1 MGYHRELSAF
11 VFGGDLRHPADHVVD
26 LSFSQPSFHPK
37 PLTEGEWN
45 GAGCHTN
52 YSTNETRAEGG
63 IKAIHE
69 YIEKLSKRHLQHIE
83 VYGEDNEKRLTGK
96 HETASA
102 TTFTAGVSGES
113 SEARSRGC
121 FPCVQWSD
129 SSRPFLCIVTDRGAS
144 IRIPRSCDIEG
155 KGYLEDRRPASNIDP
170 YRVCSVMVETTL
182 IL

>member
-1 MGYHRELSAF
+1 MPAQWEFQVGPCEGIEMGDHLWMARFLL
-11 VFGGDLRHPADHVVD
+11 LRIGEEWGIT
-26 LSFSQPSFHPK
+26 PSFHPK

-52 YSTNETRAEGG
+52 YSTKDTRAEGG

-69 YIEKLSKRHLQHIE
+69 YVEKLAKRHLQHIE
-83 VYGEDNEKRLTGK
+83 VYGDGNELRLTGK

-102 TTFTAGVSGES
+102 ASFTAGVS
-113 SEARSRGC
+113 
-121 FPCVQWSD
+121 
-129 SSRPFLCIVTDRGAS
+129 DRGAS
-144 IRIPRSCDIEG
+144 IRIPRAVDIEG

-170 YRVCSVMVETTL
+170 YRVCSAMVETTL